1 MRLFTKVILLML
13 LLMLSFSMRGE
24 VMEYANSLYK
34 DCICE
39 ISGASSEP
47 GETYQS
53 WLHNHSCS
61 FSKSEHSVY
70 SNAAI
75 AVKTITESNSSS
87 NSYRFRRVVECNDL
101 FKELTRK
108 CFVLRGYLLT
118 SDQTKVHRS
127 YKDLHNFFTSSDYYV
142 FTLRHI
148 LI

>member
-1 MRLFTKVILLML
+1 ML
-13 LLMLSFSMRGE
+13 LLMLSYSMRGE
-24 VMEYANSLYK
+24 VMQYANSLYK

-39 ISGASSEP
+39 ISGASSEA

-61 FSKSEHSVY
+61 FSKSDHSVY
-70 SNAAI
+70 SDAAL

-101 FKELTRK
+101 FKEMTRK
-108 CFVLRGYLLT
+108 CFVLRGNLLT